1 MKLDLYLVLEHKY
14 LTAHVTVA
22 IPKAEEAMFRD

>member
-1 MKLDLYLVLEHKY
+1 MKLDPHPVLEHKY
-14 LTAHVTVA
+14 LTAHVTVV